1 MKCTFGSHDYVN
13 SNYKTNYKTLILA
26 QIMIPE
32 LWDWALCQSPR
43 LAWSLGFSLSLS
55 LFLPLCSP
63 YLSLLLI
70 YRLTWKTNFPHLLS
84 SLNYISI
91 CCSLVSVLCEIPL
104 VKVTVVDIPGSLSR
118 SSWVSCIFLCTP
130 CLALRGF
137 CFCWPTPGVFLE
149 SCP

>member
-1 MKCTFGSHDYVN
+1 MGLSPVSGSTSPVSGSTFS
-13 SNYKTNYKTLILA
+13 
-26 QIMIPE
+26 ME
-32 LWDWALCQSPR
+32 LGVL
-43 LAWSLGFSLSLS
+43 SLSLS

-70 YRLTWKTNFPHLLS
+70 YRLTCWKTNFPHSLS

-118 SSWVSCIFLCTP
+118 SSWVSFIFLSVYPLSCSAWLLLLLAHTWSLFGVLPLDCYSTLLSSRGPKAPCTP
-130 CLALRGF
+130 
-137 CFCWPTPGVFLE
+137 
-149 SCP
+149 